1 MQGMFIYQDF
11 FLHPHRLGN
20 EVEKLK
26 KQLSA
31 NANKLP
37 LNIECFMN
45 DVDVSS
51 GIDRSTFEELAAE
64 GLNSIESVLK
74 ECLEA
79 SGWSPDDGKCHY
91 HSIFVSRRFFVNV
104 H

>member
-1 MQGMFIYQDF
+1 MFEN
-11 FLHPHRLGN
+11 FLFIISRLGN

-51 GIDRSTFEELAAE
+51 GIDRATFEELAAE
-64 GLNSIESVLK
+64 GLNAIDAVLK

-79 SGWSPDDGKCHY
+79 SGWSPDDGTCLSEYRVVKNC
-91 HSIFVSRRFFVNV
+91 V
-104 H
+104 

>member
-1 MQGMFIYQDF
+1 M
-11 FLHPHRLGN
+11 
-20 EVEKLK
+20 EKLK

-51 GIDRSTFEELAAE
+51 GIDRATFEELAAE
-64 GLNSIESVLK
+64 GLNAIDAVLK
-74 ECLEA
+74 ECLDA
-79 SGWSPDDGKCHY
+79 SGWSPDDGKGYNECLLV
-91 HSIFVSRRFFVNV
+91 I
-104 H
+104 